1 MTHDTTSP
9 IKPYSECDRDELL
22 DILKLRDSVIRIL
35 ESELK
40 ALNVQLEA
48 IGAGGASGKRI
59 MGGDAKDAEI
69 ARLREAIA
77 IAYGYLWH
85 VNNEPGTPHQHHPER
100 MAYEARKVLRHLMTN
115 EQRGEGINA
124 VRVVLHQQEQEK

>member
-40 ALNVQLEA
+40 VLAVQLEA
-48 IGAGGASGKRI
+48 IGAGGVSGERI
-59 MGGDAKDAEI
+59 MGPANSALLEERDRLLDALKAMHRFLDRDYRIVSNCIELTCESHDQAWNF
-69 ARLREAIA
+69 L
-77 IAYGYLWH
+77 H
-85 VNNEPGTPHQHHPER
+85 
-100 MAYEARKVLRHLMTN
+100 EARD
-115 EQRGEGINA
+115 I
-124 VRVVLHQQEQEK
+124 VRAALTLQEQV